1 MRAFW
6 TGWAIHNC
14 HPCWEAK
21 GSNTALTMPLFY
33 DGLVTP
39 NKEYSV
45 CAVGDSQCQN
55 LSRKTM
61 VNLAAAVATKQT
73 TQTFAKPNPS
83 PCQVDPG
90 TKLALLS
97 CGTMPSWYAMALG
110 LPVGSCVGQVIHTK
124 SKIYCPLSAMYHSN
138 LSQDWCFSGDLHDRN
153 NILATPLPLT
163 NYTHP
168 QVHDI

>member
-110 LPVGSCVGQVIHTK
+110 LPVGLLCGAGHPYEIQNL
-124 SKIYCPLSAMYHSN
+124 LSS
-138 LSQDWCFSGDLHDRN
+138 LSYVSLKLVSGLMFQWGP
-153 NILATPLPLT
+153 AW
-163 NYTHP
+163 
-168 QVHDI
+168 